1 MNNQTSSEKPSTV
14 VRFGNLALILFVVIS
29 LPVGVLAIILHFAVR
44 LGILFSG
51 PPPTP
56 QAISLTYLPLPVVEI
71 TPMPRRD
78 SLPER
83 GVFNSQVELYTNR
96 FGQQWTGGE
105 EIRFYFYPERNMN
118 IDQAGVFQEHRWRFS
133 INFPWPT
140 APFSGE
146 LTQAIRGSV
155 SVLLNPQEID
165 PDIRGPAVAEFV
177 ELLSDPQQMNL
188 SNEGIRAR
196 CRYQVHG
203 QVTLISISPV
213 IGNFQ
218 FACQFDATEYA
229 LVSGWFW
236 E

>member
-1 MNNQTSSEKPSTV
+1 MSDKKTNISRYIIN
-14 VRFGNLALILFVVIS
+14 GMLILLLVMGFGTG
-29 LPVGVLAIILHFAVR
+29 LLIIAVQAA
-44 LGILFSG
+44 LDSG
-51 PPPTP
+51 MKLSRPRPTP

-83 GVFNSQVELYTNR
+83 SVFNSQVELYTNR

-118 IDQAGVFQEHRWRFS
+118 IDQAGVFQERRWRFS

-140 APFSGE
+140 TPFSGE

-188 SNEGIRAR
+188 SNEGIRAS
-196 CRYQVHG
+196 CRHHVHG
-203 QVTLISISPV
+203 QVTLTSISPV

-229 LVSGWFW
+229 LISGWFW